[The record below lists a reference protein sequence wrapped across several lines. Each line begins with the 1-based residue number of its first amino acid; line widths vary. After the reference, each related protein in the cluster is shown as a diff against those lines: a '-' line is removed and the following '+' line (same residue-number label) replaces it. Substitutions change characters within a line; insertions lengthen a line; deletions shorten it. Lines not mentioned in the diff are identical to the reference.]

1 MTRALL
7 YFQCCKQS
15 LPVYVPVPILV
26 HRWLTR
32 RQYKRSRKLSTEPLD
47 EQKRGFL
54 ASLQAVILKKMK
66 WEEGADLDDVDE
78 DDKVAFEILR
88 KAC

>member
-1 MTRALL
+1 
-7 YFQCCKQS
+7 
-15 LPVYVPVPILV
+15 VYVPVPILV
-26 HRWLTR
+26 HHWLTC
-32 RQYKRSRKLSTEPLD
+32 RQYKRSRKNSTEPLD

-78 DDKVAFEILR
+78 DDRAAFEILR
-88 KAC
+88 KACQLIISYT